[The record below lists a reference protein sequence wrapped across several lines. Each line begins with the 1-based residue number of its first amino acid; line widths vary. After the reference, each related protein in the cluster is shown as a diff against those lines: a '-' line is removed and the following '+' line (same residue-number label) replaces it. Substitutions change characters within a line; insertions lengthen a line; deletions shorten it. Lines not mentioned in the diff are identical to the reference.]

1 MTTRNLEALLTP
13 RSVALIGA
21 SPTPGTVGNIVAR
34 NLLRAGF
41 CGPIHFVNP
50 RHPRVEDRVCVASVR
65 EIDGVPDLAILVTP
79 PDTVPGIIAE
89 LGLKGTEA
97 AAVITAGLTAEQKAS
112 VLTASQ
118 PTCLRVQGPNCLG
131 LMLPQ
136 IGLDASFSHRAP
148 LSGDLAFLS
157 QSGALVTS
165 IVDWAASR
173 GIGFS
178 HVVSLGDMLDVDF
191 GDLLDY
197 LAGDVTSRAI
207 LLYIENITNA
217 PKFLSAARRAARA
230 KPVIVIKSGRHA
242 SGAKAALSH
251 TGALAGSD
259 KAYEA
264 AFRRAGILRV
274 REIEQLF
281 DAAETLSR
289 VGRLTGE
296 RLTIITNGGGA
307 GVLAVDRLADWGG
320 TLATLDP
327 QTIANLN
334 AVLPPTWSHANP
346 IDIIGDARPERYQKA
361 MEAVL
366 GDQGTDAILVMNC
379 PTALADSTQA
389 AKVVIDTVN
398 AHTSVGRK
406 RPLLSVWLGNGAA
419 EPGRA
424 AFRAAGHPS
433 FDNPDDAINGFMQL
447 VRHRRAQDQLMR
459 TPPSLP
465 DDMGLDPDTVN
476 RALKD
481 ALQRGE
487 TVLGETVSK
496 NILAAYGIRTV
507 VTRTAATPE
516 EARAVAMDLL
526 ASTRSVALKIRSP
539 DISHKSDVGGV
550 RLDLATPVECEDA
563 AEAMLHRVKRLKP
576 DARIEGFTV
585 QPMIRGTDAHELF
598 AGVSTDQTFGP
609 LIVFG
614 AGGTGIEIMRDT
626 AEALPPL
633 DLGLAH
639 DLISQTRVSRLLAGY
654 RDRPAA
660 DLDGIALILVRL
672 SYLVAEHPEIREIDI
687 NPLLADDRDV
697 VALDARIVI
706 ADPVISPRV
715 AMSIRPY
722 PTRWEANYTMAT
734 GQELLIRPIRPDDEL
749 RYDAFFQQVTPHDM
763 RMRFFMAAKTLNHT
777 SIARLTQIDY
787 GREMAFVA
795 VEKATGALL
804 GVARMMAGSDYRNA
818 EFAVLV
824 ASNLKGKGLGR
835 RLMEHL
841 IAYAQAEGLSELSGT
856 VLAENQTMLGF
867 CQRLGF
873 TITDD
878 PEDCGIR
885 IATMKLPRPT
895 VA

>member
-21 SPTPGTVGNIVAR
+21 SPTPGSVGNIVAR

-41 CGPIHFVNP
+41 AGPISFVNP
-50 RHPRVEDRVCVASVR
+50 RHRHVEDQVCATSIR
-65 EIDGVPDLAILVTP
+65 EIDGVPDLAIVATP
-79 PDTVPGIIAE
+79 PDTLPAIIAE
-89 LGLKGTEA
+89 LGVKGVRA
-97 AAVITAGLTAEQKAS
+97 AVVITAGLSTEQKAA
-112 VLTASQ
+112 VLTAAR

-148 LSGDLAFLS
+148 LRGDLAFLS
-157 QSGALVTS
+157 QSGALITS
-165 IVDWAASR
+165 IVDWAAAR

-197 LAGDVTSRAI
+197 LAGDITSRAI

-242 SGAKAALSH
+242 AGAKAALSH

-264 AFRRAGILRV
+264 AFRRAGVLRV

-289 VGRLTGE
+289 VGRLSGE

-327 QTIANLN
+327 QTIATLD

-346 IDIIGDARPERYQKA
+346 VDIIGDAKPERYRQA

-366 GDQGTDAILVMNC
+366 SDKGTDAILVMNC
-379 PTALADSTQA
+379 PTALADSTEA
-389 AKVVIDTVN
+389 AETVIEAVG
-398 AHTSVGRK
+398 AHKADGRK
-406 RPLLSVWLGNGAA
+406 RPILSVWLGNGAA

-424 AFRAAGHPS
+424 LFRAAGYPS
-433 FDNPDDAINGFMQL
+433 FENPDDAVNGFMQL

-465 DDMGLDPDTVN
+465 EDMGLDPAAVN
-476 RALKD
+476 LALKD
-481 ALQRGE
+481 PLLRGE
-487 TVLGETVSK
+487 TVLGEAPSK
-496 NILAAYGIRTV
+496 NILAAYGIKTV
-507 VTRTAATPE
+507 PTRIASTPE
-516 EARAVAMDLL
+516 EARAVAVELL
-526 ASTRSVALKIRSP
+526 ASTKSVALKIRSP

-550 RLDLATPVECEDA
+550 RLDLATPEDCADA
-563 AEAMLHRVKRLKP
+563 AEAMLSRIKRLRP

-585 QPMIRGTDAHELF
+585 QPMIRKKDAHELF

-614 AGGTGIEIMRDT
+614 AGGTGVEVMRDT

-639 DLISQTRVSRLLAGY
+639 DLMSQTRVSRLLAGY

-660 DLDGIALILVRL
+660 DLDRIAMVLVRL

-706 ADPVISPRV
+706 ADPVINPRIP
-715 AMSIRPY
+715 MSIRPY
-722 PTRWEANYTMAT
+722 PTRWEADFTMST

-763 RMRFFMAAKTLNHT
+763 RMRFFMAARTLNHA

-795 VEKATGALL
+795 IEKATGSLL
-804 GVARMMAGSDYRNA
+804 GVARMMAGSDYRKA

-835 RLMEHL
+835 RLMQHL
-841 IAYAQAEGLSELSGT
+841 IAYAQAEGLSELTGT
-856 VLAENQTMLGF
+856 VLAENQTMLDF
-867 CQRLGF
+867 CARLGF
-873 TITDD
+873 TIVED
-878 PEDCGIR
+878 PEDLGIR
-885 IATMKLPRPT
+885 IATLNLADAK
-895 VA
+895 AA

>member
-21 SPTPGTVGNIVAR
+21 SPTPQSVGNIVAR
-34 NLLRAGF
+34 NLLRAEF
-41 CGPIHFVNP
+41 SGPIYFVNP
-50 RHPRVEDRVCVASVR
+50 RHPRVEGRVCATSVR
-65 EIDGVPDLAILVTP
+65 EIDGVPDLAIIATP
-79 PDTVPGIIAE
+79 PDTIAGIVAE
-89 LGLKGTEA
+89 LAAKGVRA
-97 AAVITAGLTAEQKAS
+97 AVVITAGLTGEQKSA
-112 VLTASQ
+112 VLQAAQ
-118 PTCLRVQGPNCLG
+118 PKCLRVQGPNCLG

-136 IGLDASFSHRAP
+136 VGLDASFSHKAP
-148 LSGDLAFLS
+148 LVGDLAFLS

-197 LAGDVTSRAI
+197 LAADTSSRAI

-217 PKFLSAARRAARA
+217 PKFMSAARRAARA
-230 KPVIVIKSGRHA
+230 KPVIVIKSGRHSA
-242 SGAKAALSH
+242 GAKAALSH

-264 AFRRAGILRV
+264 AFRRAGVLRV

-289 VGRLTGE
+289 VGRIRGE
-296 RLTIITNGGGA
+296 RLTIVTNGGGA
-307 GVLAVDRLADWGG
+307 GVLAVDRLSDWGG
-320 TLATLDP
+320 TLASLDAA
-327 QTIANLN
+327 TIAKLN

-346 IDIIGDARPERYQKA
+346 IDIIGDATPERYRLA
-361 MEAVL
+361 IEAVL
-366 GDQGTDAILVMNC
+366 ADKGTDAILVMNC

-389 AKVVIDTVN
+389 AEAVIEAAK
-398 AHTSVGRK
+398 AHKGEVR
-406 RPLLSVWLGNGAA
+406 RPPMLSVWLGNGTA

-424 AFRAAGHPS
+424 AFRTAGFPS
-433 FDNPDDAINGFMQL
+433 FESPDDAINGFMQL
-447 VRHRRAQDQLMR
+447 VRHRKAQDQLMR

-465 DDMGLDPDTVN
+465 DDLGLDPAAVN
-476 RALKD
+476 KALKD
-481 ALQRGE
+481 ALTRGE
-487 TVLGETVSK
+487 TVLGEAPSK
-496 NILAAYGIRTV
+496 DILTAYGIKTV
-507 VTRTAATPE
+507 PTRTAATPE
-516 EARAVAMDLL
+516 GARAVATELL
-526 ASTRSVALKIRSP
+526 ASCKAVALKIRSP

-550 RLDLATPVECEDA
+550 RLDLAHAEDCADA
-563 AEAMLHRVKRLKP
+563 AEAMLNRIKRLKP
-576 DARIEGFTV
+576 DARIDGFTV
-585 QPMIRGTDAHELF
+585 QPMIRKKDAHELF

-614 AGGTGIEIMRDT
+614 AGGTGVEVLRDT

-639 DLISQTRVSRLLAGY
+639 DLIGQTRVSRLLAGY

-660 DLDGIALILVRL
+660 DLDRIAMVLVRL

-687 NPLLADDRDV
+687 NPLLADDHDV

-706 ADPVISPRV
+706 ADPVLSPR
-715 AMSIRPY
+715 APMSIRPY
-722 PTRWEANYTMAT
+722 PTQWERDFTLNG
-734 GQELLIRPIRPDDEL
+734 GQELRIRPIRPDDEL
-749 RYDAFFQQVTPHDM
+749 RYDDFFKQVTPHDM
-763 RMRFFMAAKTLNHT
+763 RMRFFMAAKTLNHAT
-777 SIARLTQIDY
+777 IARLTQIDY

-795 VEKATGALL
+795 IDKGTGALL
-804 GVARMMAGSDYRNA
+804 GVARMMAGSDYQKA

-824 ASNLKGKGLGR
+824 ASHLKGMGLGK

-841 IAYAQAEGLSELSGT
+841 IAYARSEGLSELSGT
-856 VLAENQTMLGF
+856 VLAENQTMLDF
-867 CQRLGF
+867 CARLGF
-873 TITDD
+873 AISDD
-878 PEDCGIR
+878 PEDAGVR
-885 IATMKLPRPT
+885 I
-895 VA
+895 VALNLANAKAA

>member
-1 MTTRNLEALLTP
+1 MTIRNLDALLTP

-21 SPTPGTVGNIVAR
+21 SPTPGTVGNIIAR
-34 NLLRAGF
+34 NLLRGQFSGRVA
-41 CGPIHFVNP
+41 FVNP
-50 RHPRVEDRVCVASVR
+50 RHPRVEDQLCAASVR
-65 EIDGVPDLAILVTP
+65 ELASAPDLAVIATP
-79 PDTVPGIIAE
+79 PATVPGIIAE
-89 LGLKGTEA
+89 LGVKGVRA
-97 AAVITAGLTAEQKAS
+97 AVVITAGLSREEKNAVLKA
-112 VLTASQ
+112 AA

-131 LMLPQ
+131 VMLPQ

-148 LSGDLAFLS
+148 LKGDLAFLS
-157 QSGALVTS
+157 QSGALITS
-165 IVDWAASR
+165 IVDWAGAR

-230 KPVIVIKSGRHA
+230 KPVIVIKAGRHA
-242 SGAKAALSH
+242 AGAKAALSH

-264 AFRRAGILRV
+264 AFRRAGVLRV

-289 VGRLTGE
+289 VGRISGE
-296 RLTIITNGGGA
+296 RLTILTNGGGA

-327 QTIANLN
+327 ETIARLD
-334 AVLPPTWSHANP
+334 AVLPPTWSRANP
-346 IDIIGDARPERYQKA
+346 VDIIGDATPERYGQA
-361 MEAVL
+361 VEAL
-366 GDQGTDAILVMNC
+366 LADKGTDAILVINC
-379 PTALADSTQA
+379 PTALADSTRA
-389 AKVVIDTVN
+389 AETVIETLKAQGAAN
-398 AHTSVGRK
+398 RR

-419 EPGRA
+419 EPGRSAFRTAGHA
-424 AFRAAGHPS
+424 AFES
-433 FDNPDDAINGFMQL
+433 PDDAINGFMQL

-465 DDMGLDPDTVN
+465 DDLGFDAASVKRMLAD
-476 RALKD
+476 ALK
-481 ALQRGE
+481 AKT
-487 TVLGETVSK
+487 TVLGEAPSK
-496 NILAAYGIRTV
+496 DILAAYGIPTV
-507 VTRTAATPE
+507 PTRIASSPE
-516 EARAVAMDLL
+516 EAREVAVELL
-526 ASTRSVALKIRSP
+526 ASTKAVALKIRSP
-539 DISHKSDVGGV
+539 DITHKSDVGGV
-550 RLDLATPVECEDA
+550 RLDLATPEDCADA
-563 AEAMLHRVKRLKP
+563 AEAMLSRIRRLRP
-576 DARIEGFTV
+576 QARIEGFTV
-585 QPMIRGTDAHELF
+585 QPMIRKRDAHELF
-598 AGVSTDQTFGP
+598 AGVSVDSTFGP

-614 AGGTGIEIMRDT
+614 AGGTGVEVMRDT

-639 DLISQTRVSRLLAGY
+639 DLIAQTRVSRLLAGY

-660 DLDGIALILVRL
+660 DLDKIALILVRL

-706 ADPVISPRV
+706 ADPALNPRV
-715 AMSIRPY
+715 PMSIRPY
-722 PTRWEANYTMAT
+722 PSRWETDFTMRT
-734 GQELLIRPIRPDDEL
+734 GQELLIRPIRPDDEW
-749 RYDAFFQQVTPHDM
+749 RYNDFFKQVTPHDM
-763 RMRFFMAAKTLNHT
+763 RMRFFMAAKTLSHAA
-777 SIARLTQIDY
+777 IARLTQIDY
-787 GREMAFVA
+787 RREMAFVA
-795 VEKATGALL
+795 IEKATGALL

-824 ASNLKGKGLGR
+824 ASHLKGMGLGR

-841 IAYAQAEGLSELSGT
+841 IAYAVAEGLDELSGT
-856 VLAENQTMLGF
+856 VLAENKSMLEF
-867 CQRLGF
+867 CARLGF
-873 TITDD
+873 TITED
-878 PEDCGIR
+878 PEDMGLR
-885 IATMKLPRPT
+885 IATLTLPR
-895 VA
+895 AQAA

>member
-21 SPTPGTVGNIVAR
+21 SPTAGSVGNIVAR

-41 CGPIHFVNP
+41 AGPIHFVNP
-50 RHPRVEDRVCVASVR
+50 KHPRVEDRVCATSVR
-65 EIDGVPDLAILVTP
+65 EIDGVPDLAIVATP
-79 PDTVPGIIAE
+79 PDTVPSIIAE
-89 LGLKGTEA
+89 LAGKGVRA
-97 AAVITAGLTAEQKAS
+97 AVVITAGLTAGQKVS
-112 VLTASQ
+112 VLNAAG
-118 PTCLRVQGPNCLG
+118 PNCLRVQGPNCLG
-131 LMLPQ
+131 IMLPQ

-165 IVDWAASR
+165 IIDWAASR

-178 HVVSLGDMLDVDF
+178 HVVSLGEMLDVDF

-197 LAGDVTSRAI
+197 LAGDITSRAI
-207 LLYIENITNA
+207 LLYIESITNA

-242 SGAKAALSH
+242 AGAKAALSH

-264 AFRRAGILRV
+264 AFRRAGVLRV

-289 VGRLTGE
+289 VGRLSGE
-296 RLTIITNGGGA
+296 RLAIITNGGGA
-307 GVLAVDRLADWGG
+307 GVLAVDRLTDWGG

-327 QTIANLN
+327 ATIVKLDA
-334 AVLPPTWSHANP
+334 ALPPTWSHANP
-346 IDIIGDARPERYQKA
+346 VDIIGDAKPERYQMA
-361 MEAVL
+361 VEAVL
-366 GDQGTDAILVMNC
+366 SDKGTDAILVMNC

-389 AKVVIDTVN
+389 AETVIETVK
-398 AHTSVGRK
+398 AHTSDGRK
-406 RPLLSVWLGNGAA
+406 RPILSVWLGNGAA
-419 EPGRA
+419 EPGRV

-433 FDNPDDAINGFMQL
+433 FESPDDAINGFMQL

-465 DDMGLDPDTVN
+465 DDMGLDPVAVSL
-476 RALKD
+476 ALKE
-481 ALQRGE
+481 ALKRGE
-487 TVLGETVSK
+487 TVLGEAPSK
-496 NILAAYGIRTV
+496 DILAAYGIQTV
-507 VTRTAATPE
+507 PTRTAATPE
-516 EARAVAMDLL
+516 EARAVAVELL
-526 ASTRSVALKIRSP
+526 ASTKAVALKIRSP
-539 DISHKSDVGGV
+539 DITHKSDVGGV
-550 RLDLATPVECEDA
+550 RLDLTTPEDCADA
-563 AEAMLHRVKRLKP
+563 AEAMLSRIKRVKP
-576 DARIEGFTV
+576 NARIEGFTV
-585 QPMIRGTDAHELF
+585 QPMIRKKDAHELF

-614 AGGTGIEIMRDT
+614 AGGTGVEVMRDT

-639 DLISQTRVSRLLAGY
+639 DLMSQTRVSRLLAGY

-660 DLDGIALILVRL
+660 DLDRIAMVLVRL

-706 ADPVISPRV
+706 ADPVTNPRV
-715 AMSIRPY
+715 PMSIRAY
-722 PTRWEANYTMAT
+722 PTRWEADFVMST

-749 RYDAFFQQVTPHDM
+749 RYEAFFHQVTPHDM
-763 RMRFFMAAKTLNHT
+763 RMRFFMAAKTLNHAT
-777 SIARLTQIDY
+777 IARLTQIDY

-795 VEKATGALL
+795 IEKATGSLL
-804 GVARMMAGSDYRNA
+804 GVARMMAGSDYRKA

-824 ASNLKGKGLGR
+824 ASNLKGMGLGK
-835 RLMEHL
+835 RLMQHL
-841 IAYAQAEGLSELSGT
+841 IAYARAEGVSELVGT
-856 VLAENQTMLGF
+856 VLAENQTMLDF
-867 CQRLGF
+867 CARLGF
-873 TITDD
+873 TIVED
-878 PEDCGIR
+878 PEDLGIR
-885 IATMKLPRPT
+885 IATLSLADAK
-895 VA
+895 AA